1 MVPPIRDPWK
11 VHSIQTVINPKRCH
25 PLGSILPSL
34 CRYAGDL
41 SGNSQVD
48 HQPLIMVIW
57 AGSPRANVATL
68 FRNVQSSS
76 ERSVE
81 FVPLRWSG
89 KGSVL
94 YPSCLNSH
102 GLIKESLWWMEETN
116 TNKLALQS
124 SITALVLVSL
134 VTEWYK
140 TDIWTFPL
148 HARKKKFSNSNITSP
163 IERIVFQESLTWSLK
178 SKITN
183 SVFFLAMNE
192 MLCDTD
198 IADLP
203 Q

>member
-1 MVPPIRDPWK
+1 M
-11 VHSIQTVINPKRCH
+11 HSIQTVINPICCH

-34 CRYAGDL
+34 CRYARNL

-48 HQPLIMVIW
+48 HQPLVVVIW
-57 AGSPRANVATL
+57 AGSPRTNVATL
-68 FRNVQSSS
+68 FLNVQSST

-81 FVPLRWSG
+81 FVPLGWSG

-94 YPSCLNSH
+94 YLSCLNSH

-140 TDIWTFPL
+140 TNIWTFPL
-148 HARKKKFSNSNITSP
+148 QARKKNSA
-163 IERIVFQESLTWSLK
+163 IVT
-178 SKITN
+178 
-183 SVFFLAMNE
+183 
-192 MLCDTD
+192 
-198 IADLP
+198 
-203 Q
+203 

>member
-1 MVPPIRDPWK
+1 M
-11 VHSIQTVINPKRCH
+11 HSIQTVINPKRCH

-34 CRYAGDL
+34 CGYARDL

-48 HQPLIMVIW
+48 HQPLVVVIW

-68 FRNVQSSS
+68 FRNVQSST
-76 ERSVE
+76 ERSME

-116 TNKLALQS
+116 TNKFSLAEFNRCSCVGILGHGVIQNRYMN
-124 SITALVLVSL
+124 LSL
-134 VTEWYK
+134 
-140 TDIWTFPL
+140 
-148 HARKKKFSNSNITSP
+148 ASKKKNFSNSNITSP
-163 IERIVFQESLTWSLK
+163 IESIVFQESLTWSLE

-183 SVFFLAMNE
+183 GVFFCPWMRCYVIQILLIYPSNRSP
-192 MLCDTD
+192 L
-198 IADLP
+198 
-203 Q
+203 

>member
-1 MVPPIRDPWK
+1 M
-11 VHSIQTVINPKRCH
+11 HSIQTVINPKRCH

-34 CRYAGDL
+34 CRYARDF

-48 HQPLIMVIW
+48 HQPLVVVIW

-94 YPSCLNSH
+94 YLSCLNSH

-134 VTEWYK
+134 VTEWYMNL
-140 TDIWTFPL
+140 IWTFPL
-148 HARKKKFSNSNITSP
+148 QAEKKISA
-163 IERIVFQESLTWSLK
+163 IVT
-178 SKITN
+178 
-183 SVFFLAMNE
+183 
-192 MLCDTD
+192 
-198 IADLP
+198 
-203 Q
+203 

>member
-1 MVPPIRDPWK
+1 M
-11 VHSIQTVINPKRCH
+11 HSIQTVINPKRCH

-34 CRYAGDL
+34 CRYARDL
-41 SGNSQVD
+41 SGNSQID
-48 HQPLIMVIW
+48 HQPLVVVIW

-68 FRNVQSSS
+68 FLNVQSST
-76 ERSVE
+76 ERSME

-94 YPSCLNSH
+94 YLSCLNSH

-116 TNKLALQS
+116 TNKFSLAEFNHCSCVGILGHGKIQNRY
-124 SITALVLVSL
+124 INLSL
-134 VTEWYK
+134 ANK
-140 TDIWTFPL
+140 NNN
-148 HARKKKFSNSNITSP
+148 FSNSNITSP
-163 IERIVFQESLTWSLK
+163 IESIVFQESLTWSLK

-198 IADLP
+198 MADFP